1 MMCEPRH
8 FTFIAL
14 FNCQFEAPENG
25 QRIHLIKNMEVF
37 KHNEKSLHVCKTEQ
51 FFSVLNN

>member
-8 FTFIAL
+8 FTLIAL

-25 QRIHLIKNMEVF
+25 QRIHLVKNMEVF